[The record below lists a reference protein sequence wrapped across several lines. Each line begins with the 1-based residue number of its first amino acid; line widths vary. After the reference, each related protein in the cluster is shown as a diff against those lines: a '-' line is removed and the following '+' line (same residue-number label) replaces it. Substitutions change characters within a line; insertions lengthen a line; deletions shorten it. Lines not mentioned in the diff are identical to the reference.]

1 MQPFLNTGFTF
12 ANFRDYV
19 KSPLLIEKCLD
30 RWTKS
35 VNISE
40 FSLKVLVGT
49 SVSWQGSKAPKQ
61 TVSWKISFFST
72 LENLNK
78 SFDFGTLSMAFIPG
92 WSWYCTIAFIIRFE
106 MGHSGRLRL
115 RYILEKQVFRT
126 SATVIWTNNFNIFY
140 CYSCIKLRYTI

>member
-12 ANFRDYV
+12 ANFRNYV
-19 KSPLLIEKCLD
+19 KSPLLIETLID

-40 FSLKVLVGT
+40 FSLKVLVAT
-49 SVSWQGSKAPKQ
+49 SVSWQGLEAPKQ
-61 TVSWKISFFST
+61 KVSWKIFFFST

-78 SFDFGTLSMAFIPG
+78 SFDFGTLWMAFIPG
-92 WSWYCTIAFIIRFE
+92 RSWYFTIAFIIRFE
-106 MGHSGRLRL
+106 MGYSGRLRL

-140 CYSCIKLRYTI
+140 CYSYIKLRYTI